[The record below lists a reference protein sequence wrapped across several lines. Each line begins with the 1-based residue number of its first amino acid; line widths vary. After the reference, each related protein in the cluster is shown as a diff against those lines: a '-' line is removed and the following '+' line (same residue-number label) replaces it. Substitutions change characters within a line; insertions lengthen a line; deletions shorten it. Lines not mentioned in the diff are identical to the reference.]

1 MAEER
6 AQPTAK
12 RLCSRPFP
20 VSRSSQKPALTG
32 RGHNPESLLDASAKM
47 VAEKWPFQQVEE
59 RFSRIPEP
67 VQRRIVYWSFPR
79 NEREICMYS
88 SFNYYSPE
96 ETAAAAAG
104 GATVPGDDDNRLPF
118 RRGIKLL
125 ESGYVENV
133 LQGFI

>member
-6 AQPTAK
+6 AQLTAK

-20 VSRSSQKPALTG
+20 ASRSSQKPAPTG
-32 RGHNPESLLDASAKM
+32 RTHQPESLLDASAKM

-96 ETAAAAAG
+96 ETAAAAAAG
-104 GATVPGDDDNRLPF
+104 GAAVPGDDENRLPF

-125 ESGYVENV
+125 ESGCVENV
-133 LQGFI
+133 LQV